1 MVYEEELFCLK
12 HFIPF
17 SQSRSKYF
25 NLLACFVFGEFSTCI
40 HILSEWIATANV
52 QRKELVV
59 LFTKQEVG
67 FFTTLGGI
75 SNPQLIYM
83 KKSVENNYFV

>member
-1 MVYEEELFCLK
+1 MLRE
-12 HFIPF
+12 
-17 SQSRSKYF
+17 
-25 NLLACFVFGEFSTCI
+25 
-40 HILSEWIATANV
+40 
-52 QRKELVV
+52 ELVV

-67 FFTTLGGI
+67 FFTLGGI